1 MELSEPKAKQEIGL
15 AGTNTRHGNIRDDEF
30 LVELRGRRAIRAFRE
45 MRDNDATVGAVMY
58 AIEQTLRDVKI
69 QAQPANDTEEA
80 KREAEFLDQVL
91 SDMDHTLDDHISEAI
106 SSLTYGFSVFE
117 VVYKRR
123 VGPYEKNPK
132 KRSRFTDGRLGIRKL
147 ATRAPWTID
156 RFVPDEGM
164 TGNFIGVKQDLSLS
178 GSSGF
183 MPMDKVLHYKTTTI
197 NGDPSGRSILRNAYT
212 AYKYLK
218 SAQSIEIIGIE
229 RELCGLPVVKI
240 PSDYLRSDAT
250 DDQKALKDLAMNIA
264 ADIKRNEQ
272 SGMVIPSDTYM
283 DADGKPSNI
292 PLVEVGL
299 LSSSGTRAIDI
310 SAVISRYQHDI
321 ARSIMAEFLML
332 GSSSTGSYA
341 LSKSKTDIFLR
352 ALESYIQSIVDVL
365 NKQLVERLWEINGL
379 DFDLMP
385 TLKAGDVAPHDLKE
399 LGSFLRNLNGA
410 DINLTEQ
417 LDTIEA
423 LMINAELPFDRDGYK
438 STIEDKKRI
447 AEEDRQIANQVNQ
460 QETAPNGNLQ

>member
-423 LMINAELPFDRDGYK
+423 LMINAELPFDREGYQN
-438 STIEDKKRI
+438 TLEDKKRI